1 MYHSYVN
8 IQEVYNMLC
17 QTVVNMYFAEQSYF
31 KVYYKLTFIEAHIPL
46 SPDLIPP
53 TLSVVGVRWLFR

>member
-1 MYHSYVN
+1 
-8 IQEVYNMLC
+8 MLC